1 MDPEASKGH
10 KVKHLHWLS
19 GELSHLCD
27 AQVVD
32 ADTAAEIRAYY
43 GLDHLPA
50 PRNLALLIFG
60 VMGAALF
67 GAGLI
72 LIFAHNWDEL
82 SRAAR
87 AGISLGLL
95 VIAQAVAGW
104 VLVRKPESPAW
115 TEASAL
121 SLTLW
126 IGASIALIS
135 QTYHIEGELGDF
147 LLSWLMLAVPVFYFL
162 KARVSATLCLVLS
175 LEIPYAPFHLVDR
188 HAAYLMIAAACLPY
202 VIYVRQRQAE
212 QARTALLEW
221 AASLTIP
228 IGLSIV
234 VFDAL
239 GSQDEMALL
248 LFSALFAAMYAWGS
262 RNESEAPGFASP
274 VSTVGLLGVAS
285 IALTL
290 SFEDAW
296 PWGSFQSLHEDLAET
311 PAILT
316 ALAALLLA
324 LYPLTRARAEARAR
338 QWATALALSFPLPVF
353 VGSTLMPDGLAMLLG
368 NLYAFGLGMSFLLSG
383 LGAMKLRRT
392 NVGLAVLA
400 MLFIL
405 RFVDS
410 DLSLLVRGFG
420 MMIIGLAF
428 AGVNVWLV
436 RRQQNAELKDEGA
449 LS

>member
-1 MDPEASKGH
+1 MGPEASKGH
-10 KVKHLHWLS
+10 KVKHLHWLR
-19 GELSHLCD
+19 GELSRLCD
-27 AQVVD
+27 AQVLD
-32 ADTAAEIRAYY
+32 ADTAAGVRAYY

-95 VIAQAVAGW
+95 VIAQALAGW
-104 VLVRKPESPAW
+104 VLVRKPQSAAW

-147 LLSWLMLAVPVFYFL
+147 ILSWLVLALPVFYFL
-162 KARVSATLCLVLS
+162 KARVSATLCLLLS
-175 LEIPYAPFHLVDR
+175 LSIPNAPCHLADR
-188 HAAYLMIAAACLPY
+188 HAAYLVIAAACLPY

-228 IGLSIV
+228 AGLAMV
-234 VFDAL
+234 VLDAL
-239 GSQDEMALL
+239 GSQDEVALL
-248 LFSALFAAMYAWGS
+248 LFSAVFATMYAWGS

-274 VSTVGLLGVAS
+274 VSTVGLFGVAS
-285 IALTL
+285 LALTL
-290 SFEDAW
+290 SFEGAW
-296 PWGSFQSLHEDLAET
+296 PWGSFGSLHEDLAET

-324 LYPLTRARAEARAR
+324 LYPLTRAVAEARAR
-338 QWATALALSFPLPVF
+338 QWAKALALGFPLLVF
-353 VGSTLMPDGLAMLLG
+353 AGSTLMPDHLAMVVG
-368 NLYAFGLGMSFLLSG
+368 NLYAFGLGMSILLSG
-383 LGAMKLRRT
+383 LDAMKLRRT

-400 MLFIL
+400 MLFTL

-436 RRQQNAELKDEGA
+436 RRQRNTELGDEGA
-449 LS
+449 VP